1 MNRRGLTLLEVM
13 VALVILGLVVT
24 GYLEAFAG
32 TTRATDDARVWSQA
46 VVYAED
52 AMESM
57 LSGQE
62 ALRATPAVALGGG
75 FSKQVSVTQWGPGI
89 DRVTVT
95 IGLPRGASWAVE
107 RLVPRP

>member
-32 TTRATDDARVWSQA
+32 TTRATDDARIWSQA

-62 ALRATPAVALGGG
+62 ALRGRSAEPLGGG
-75 FSKQVSVTQWGPGI
+75 FSRQVSVTPWASGI

-95 IGLPRGASWAVE
+95 IRLPRGASYAVE
-107 RLVPRP
+107 RLVARP